1 MVFSREREKLADIF
15 FKHLFVM
22 IQFVKVTA
30 TQKLIMK
37 IVFDVSLT

>member
-1 MVFSREREKLADIF
+1 MVFSSEREKLADIF

-30 TQKLIMK
+30 TQKLMMK
-37 IVFDVSLT
+37 IVFDDSLT